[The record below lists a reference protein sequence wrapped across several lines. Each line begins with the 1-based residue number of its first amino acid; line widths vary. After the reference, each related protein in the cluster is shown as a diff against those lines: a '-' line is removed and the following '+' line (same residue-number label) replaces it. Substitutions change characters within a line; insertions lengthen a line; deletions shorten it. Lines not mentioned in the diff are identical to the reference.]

1 MVFAR
6 TGQGPTCGTVVAGD
20 HLGQRS
26 KMGDRLASVDL
37 YWIPLGAGAQ
47 VVRASGKLFE
57 ALSALVQRRAR
68 CDLYHSALH
77 VRVPEGDF
85 VIEQAPVPDLHGE
98 LRGVVA
104 GGPVGTRWAGRFRL
118 FRYEIRRWRDGRIPD
133 AADAIASPV
142 RVTDDLAR
150 ARRVLEVLPSIPT
163 PVWGRDEMGTGEM
176 WNSNSVVSWALA
188 RSGVDLA
195 GLQPPPGGRAPGWH
209 AGLAVAARDDGDA
222 PRRPLRLA
230 LLGKPG
236 SGKGTQGA
244 ELARHLGVPLIS
256 MGDLLRS
263 RAAGT
268 TPGARELRA
277 MLDRGELVP
286 DDLVLSVVRDA
297 VDATHGGGYVLDG
310 FPRTLAQAQADVA
323 PVDAVVNLALAD
335 DVARDRLA
343 RRAAAGR
350 TDDAD
355 LDAIERRLRRFHSDA
370 EPIIDLYR
378 ERGILETVDGSAPPA
393 AVTAAILAAL
403 GR

>member
-1 MVFAR
+1 
-6 TGQGPTCGTVVAGD
+6 
-20 HLGQRS
+20 
-26 KMGDRLASVDL
+26 MGDPLASVDL

-85 VIEQAPVPDLHGE
+85 VIEQAPIPDLHGE
-98 LRGVVA
+98 RRGVVA
-104 GGPVGTRWAGRFRL
+104 EGPVGARWAGRFRV
-118 FRYEIRRWRDGRIPD
+118 FRYEIRCWHDGGIPD
-133 AADAIASPV
+133 AAEAIASPV
-142 RVTDDLAR
+142 RVSDDLAL
-150 ARRVLEVLPSIPT
+150 ARRILEVLRSIPT

-188 RSGVDLA
+188 RSGADLVTVH
-195 GLQPPPGGRAPGWH
+195 PPPGGRAPGWH
-209 AGLAVAARDDGDA
+209 AGLVVADRDDRDEQ
-222 PRRPLRLA
+222 RRPMRLA

-236 SGKGTQGA
+236 SGKGTQGVA
-244 ELARHLGVPLIS
+244 LARHLGVPLIS

-263 RAAGT
+263 RAADT
-268 TPGARELRA
+268 TPRSRELRA
-277 MLDRGELVP
+277 ILDRGELVP

-297 VDATHGGGYVLDG
+297 VDAAPGGGYVLDG
-310 FPRTLAQAQADVA
+310 FPRTVAQAQADVA
-323 PVDAVVNLALAD
+323 PVDAVVELALPD
-335 DVARDRLA
+335 DVARERLA
-343 RRAAAGR
+343 RRASVGR

-370 EPIIDLYR
+370 EPLIALYR
-378 ERGILETVDGSAPPA
+378 DRGILVTVDAGSSPD
-393 AVTAAILAAL
+393 AVTTAILEAL